1 MHSIALVYFDSTNLL
16 TSSDTLTATGTKV
29 GSAYTA
35 IAALSS
41 APPPVISAVANAEG
55 EAPTIAPN
63 TWVDIKGTGL
73 APAGDIR
80 IWQGGTD
87 FFGSLMPEQ
96 LDGVSVTVNGKS
108 AFVYYISPTQ
118 VNILTPPDA
127 ILGPVQVVVN
137 NNGVT
142 SAPAT
147 ASSKALSPSFFIAAG
162 PYVLAQHG
170 ADNSLVGPTSLF
182 PGSTTP
188 AKPGETVV
196 LYANG
201 FGPVSQAVVS
211 GSITQTGTLSPL
223 PTVTIGTINAVVQF
237 AGLVSPGLFQFNVV
251 VPPTAPAGDLPLSA
265 TYNGATTTS
274 GVLITVQH

>member
-1 MHSIALVYFDSTNLL
+1 
-16 TSSDTLTATGTKV
+16 
-29 GSAYTA
+29 
-35 IAALSS
+35 
-41 APPPVISAVANAEG
+41 
-55 EAPTIAPN
+55 
-63 TWVDIKGTGL
+63 
-73 APAGDIR
+73 
-80 IWQGGTD
+80 
-87 FFGSLMPEQ
+87 MPEQ
-96 LDGVSVTVNGKS
+96 LDGVSATVNGKS

-127 ILGPVQVVVN
+127 ILGPVQLIVN
-137 NNGVT
+137 NNGVN

-147 ASSKALSPSFFIAAG
+147 VSSQALSPSFFIIGAG

-170 ADNSLVGPTSLF
+170 ADSSLIGPTSLY

-196 LYANG
+196 IYANG

-223 PTVTIGTINAVVQF
+223 PAVTIGGINATVQF
-237 AGLVSPGLFQFNVV
+237 AGLVSPGLFQLNVV
-251 VPPTAPAGDLPLSA
+251 VPAGAPAGDEVLSA
-265 TYNGATTTS
+265 TYNGAATTP

>member
-1 MHSIALVYFDSTNLL
+1 
-16 TSSDTLTATGTKV
+16 
-29 GSAYTA
+29 
-35 IAALSS
+35 
-41 APPPVISAVANAEG
+41 
-55 EAPTIAPN
+55 
-63 TWVDIKGTGL
+63 
-73 APAGDIR
+73 
-80 IWQGGTD
+80 
-87 FFGSLMPEQ
+87 MPEQ
-96 LDGVSVTVNGKS
+96 LDGVSATVNGKN
-108 AFVYYISPTQ
+108 AFVYYISPVQ

-147 ASSKALSPSFFIAAG
+147 VSSQALSPSFFIIGAG
-162 PYVLAQHG
+162 PYVVAQHG
-170 ADNSLVGPTSLF
+170 ADSSLVGPASLF

-188 AKPGETVV
+188 AKPGEIVV

-201 FGPVSQAVVS
+201 FGQVSQALVS

-223 PTVTIGTINAVVQF
+223 PAVTIGGTNAVVQF

-251 VPPTAPAGDLPLSA
+251 VPANAPAGDLPLSA
-265 TYNGATTTS
+265 TYNGSATQT